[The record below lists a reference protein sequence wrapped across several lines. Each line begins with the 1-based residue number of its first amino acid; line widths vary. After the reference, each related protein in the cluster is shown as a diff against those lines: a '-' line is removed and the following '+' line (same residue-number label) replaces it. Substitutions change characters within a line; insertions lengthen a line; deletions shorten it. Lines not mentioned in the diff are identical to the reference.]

1 MVEGARVIYVLYGH
15 DEFSLHE
22 ELNRIKNE
30 LGDREALAT
39 NTTEFDG
46 KQVTIGQLLDA
57 CKAMPFL
64 GTHRL
69 VVVEGLLSRFEK
81 GAKTAKE
88 LDDAEEQE
96 VAMPKKGW
104 RVEWGELKQRLPEV
118 PQTTV
123 LVFIDGAVRRDN
135 LLLKQLAPLA
145 QVRDFPELRGNALSE
160 WIRNRI
166 KDGGGVI
173 SPEAVK
179 MLAAY
184 AGDNL
189 WVLASEIDKLLL
201 YCGGKRIEEKDVK
214 EVVSY
219 AREAN
224 VFTMVDALIEGRSA
238 TAAPLMQQ
246 MLDEGA
252 AAPYILFMITRQ
264 VRLLVEIKDLLNRK
278 CNRNEIRERL
288 GISNDF
294 VLNKALEQSRN
305 YSMERLE
312 QIYHKILEADISI
325 KQGIWKGDLALDLL
339 VAELCV

>member
-1 MVEGARVIYVLYGH
+1 MIYILYGH

-22 ELNRIKNE
+22 ELNYIKNG

-46 KQVTIGQLLDA
+46 KQVAPGQLLDA

-69 VVVEGLLSRFEK
+69 VIVDGLLSRFEK
-81 GAKTAKE
+81 GTRTAKE
-88 LDDAEEQE
+88 SDGDEEQE
-96 VAMPKKGW
+96 KVMPKRGW
-104 RVEWGELKQRLPEV
+104 RAEWGELKQRLPEV
-118 PQTTV
+118 PPTTV
-123 LVFIDGAVRRDN
+123 LVFIDGEIKKDN

-145 QVRDFPELRGNALSE
+145 QVRQFSELKGNSLNE
-160 WIRNRI
+160 WIRNRV
-166 KDGGGVI
+166 KGNGGVI

-179 MLAAY
+179 LLAAY

-189 WVLASEIDKLLL
+189 WVLASEIDKLILFTA
-201 YCGGKRIEEKDVK
+201 GRRIEEKDIK

-224 VFTMVDALIEGRSA
+224 IFTMVDALIEGHSA
-238 TAAPLMQQ
+238 TAAPLLQQ

-264 VRLLVEIKDLLNRK
+264 VRLLVEVKELINLK
-278 CNRNEIRERL
+278 CNRNEIRDRM
-288 GISNDF
+288 GIMNDF

-312 QIYHKILEADISI
+312 QIYRKILETDISI

>member
-1 MVEGARVIYVLYGH
+1 VIYVLYGH

-22 ELNRIKNE
+22 ELNRIKSD

-39 NTTEFDG
+39 NTNEFDG
-46 KQVTIGQLLDA
+46 KQVAPGQLLDA

-69 VVVEGLLSRFEK
+69 VIVDGLLSRFEK
-81 GAKTAKE
+81 GARTAKE
-88 LDDAEEQE
+88 SDGDEEQE
-96 VAMPKKGW
+96 KALPKKGW
-104 RVEWGELKQRLPEV
+104 RAEWGEMKQKLSNV
-118 PQTTV
+118 PPTTV
-123 LVFIDGAVRRDN
+123 LVFVDGDVKKGN

-145 QVRDFPELRGNALSE
+145 QVREFSELKGNSLNE
-160 WIRNRI
+160 WIRSRV
-166 KDGGGVI
+166 KGSGGVI

-179 MLAAY
+179 MLAVY

-189 WVLASEIDKLLL
+189 WVLASEIDKLIL
-201 YCGGKRIEEKDVK
+201 YCAGKRIEEKDIK

-224 VFTMVDALIEGRSA
+224 VFTMVDALIEGRSV
-238 TAAPLMQQ
+238 TAVPLLQQ

-264 VRLLVEIKDLLNRK
+264 VRLLVEVKELINLK
-278 CNRNEIRERL
+278 CNRNEIRDRM
-288 GISNDF
+288 GITNDF

-312 QIYHKILEADISI
+312 QIYRKILETDISI

>member
-1 MVEGARVIYVLYGH
+1 MIYILYGH

-22 ELNRIKNE
+22 KLNRIKDE

-39 NTTEFDG
+39 NTNEFDG
-46 KQVTIGQLLDA
+46 KQVAPGQLLDA

-69 VVVEGLLSRFEK
+69 VIVDGLLSRFEK
-81 GAKTAKE
+81 GARTAKE
-88 LDDAEEQE
+88 SDGADEGQGK
-96 VAMPKKGW
+96 AMPKKGW
-104 RVEWGELKQRLPEV
+104 RAEWGELKDRLSEV
-118 PQTTV
+118 PPTTV
-123 LVFIDGAVRRDN
+123 LVFVDGEIKKGN
-135 LLLKQLAPLA
+135 LLLKQLAPSA
-145 QVRDFPELRGNALSE
+145 QVREFPELKGSTLSE
-160 WIRNRI
+160 WIRSRI
-166 KDGGGVI
+166 KAGGGVI
-173 SPEAVK
+173 SPDAAR

-189 WVLASEIDKLLL
+189 GVLSSEIDKLILFTA
-201 YCGGKRIEEKDVK
+201 GRKIEEKDVR

-224 VFTMVDALIEGRSA
+224 VFTMVDALIEGRSV
-238 TAAPLMQQ
+238 TAVPLLQQ

-264 VRLLVEIKDLLNRK
+264 VRLLVEVKDLVNQKCSRIDIRNRM
-278 CNRNEIRERL
+278 
-288 GISNDF
+288 GISSDF

-312 QIYHKILEADISI
+312 QIYRKILETDISI

>member
-1 MVEGARVIYVLYGH
+1 MIYVLYGH

-22 ELNRIKNE
+22 ELNYIKNG

-39 NTTEFDG
+39 NTNEFDG
-46 KQVTIGQLLDA
+46 KQVAPGQLLDA

-69 VVVEGLLSRFEK
+69 VIVDGLLSRFEK
-81 GAKTAKE
+81 GAKTTKGSDGAE
-88 LDDAEEQE
+88 EEQE
-96 VAMPKKGW
+96 KVMPKKGW
-104 RVEWGELKQRLPEV
+104 RAEWGELQQKLSDV
-118 PQTTV
+118 PPTTV
-123 LVFIDGAVRRDN
+123 LVFIDGDVKKGN
-135 LLLKQLAPLA
+135 LLLKQLAPSA
-145 QVRDFPELRGNALSE
+145 QVRQFSELKGNSLSE
-160 WIRNRI
+160 WIRNRV
-166 KDGGGVI
+166 KGGGGSI
-173 SPEAVK
+173 APEAVK
-179 MLAAY
+179 LLAAY

-189 WVLASEIDKLLL
+189 WVLASEIDKLILFT
-201 YCGGKRIEEKDVK
+201 GGKRIEEKDVK

-224 VFTMVDALIEGRSA
+224 IFTMVDALIEGRSA
-238 TAAPLMQQ
+238 TAVPLLQQ

-264 VRLLVEIKDLLNRK
+264 VRLLVEVKELINLK
-278 CNRNEIRERL
+278 CNRNEIRDRM
-288 GISNDF
+288 GINNDF

-312 QIYHKILEADISI
+312 QIYRKILETDISI

>member
-1 MVEGARVIYVLYGH
+1 MIYILYGH

-22 ELNRIKNE
+22 ELNHIKNS

-46 KQVTIGQLLDA
+46 KQVVPSQLLDA

-69 VVVEGLLSRFEK
+69 VIVEGLLSRFEK
-81 GAKTAKE
+81 GSRTAKE
-88 LDDAEEQE
+88 SDGEEEQE
-96 VAMPKKGW
+96 KAMPKKGW
-104 RVEWGELKQRLPEV
+104 RAEWGELKQRLPEV
-118 PQTTV
+118 PPTTV
-123 LVFIDGAVRRDN
+123 LVFIDGDIKKGN
-135 LLLKQLAPLA
+135 LLLKQLAPSA
-145 QVRDFPELRGNALSE
+145 QVREFSELKGNSLSE
-160 WIRNRI
+160 WIRNRV
-166 KDGGGVI
+166 KGGGGVI

-179 MLAAY
+179 LLAAY

-189 WVLASEIDKLLL
+189 WVLTSEIDKLLL
-201 YCGGKRIEEKDVK
+201 YCGGKRIEEKDIK

-224 VFTMVDALIEGRSA
+224 IFTMVDALIEGHSA
-238 TAAPLMQQ
+238 TAAPLLQQ

-264 VRLLVEIKDLLNRK
+264 VRLLVQIKELINLK
-278 CNRNEIRERL
+278 CNRNEIRDRM
-288 GISNDF
+288 GIMNDF

-312 QIYHKILEADISI
+312 QIYRKILETDISI

>member
-1 MVEGARVIYVLYGH
+1 VIHVLYGH
-15 DEFSLHE
+15 DEFSLKE
-22 ELNRIKNE
+22 ALNRIKNE

-46 KQVTIGQLLDA
+46 KQVAPGQLLDA

-69 VVVEGLLSRFEK
+69 VIVDGLLSRFEK
-81 GAKTAKE
+81 GVKSAKDS
-88 LDDAEEQE
+88 DDGEGEQE
-96 VAMPKKGW
+96 QSLPKKGW
-104 RVEWGELKQRLPEV
+104 RAEWGDMKERLSGMP
-118 PQTTV
+118 PTTV
-123 LVFIDGAVRRDN
+123 LVFIDGDVKKGN

-145 QVRDFPELRGNALSE
+145 QVHEFPELKGAALNE
-160 WIRNRI
+160 WIRGRV
-166 KDGGGVI
+166 KGEGGVI

-179 MLAAY
+179 LLASY

-189 WVLASEIDKLLL
+189 GVLASEIDKLIL
-201 YCGGKRIEEKDVK
+201 YCGGKRIEEKDVR

-224 VFTMVDALIEGRSA
+224 VFTMVDALIEGRP
-238 TAAPLMQQ
+238 AAAIPLLQQ

-264 VRLLVEIKDLLNRK
+264 VRLLVEIKDLVNQK
-278 CNRNEIRERL
+278 CSRFEIRNRM
-288 GISNDF
+288 GIGSDF

-312 QIYHKILEADISI
+312 QIYRKLLETDVSI

>member
-1 MVEGARVIYVLYGH
+1 MIYILYGH

-22 ELNRIKNE
+22 ELNHIKNS

-39 NTTEFDG
+39 NTNEFDG
-46 KQVTIGQLLDA
+46 KQVAPGQLLDA

-69 VVVEGLLSRFEK
+69 VIVDGLLSRFEK
-81 GAKTAKE
+81 GTRTSKE
-88 LDDAEEQE
+88 SEGEEEQE
-96 VAMPKKGW
+96 KVMPKKGW
-104 RVEWGELKQRLPEV
+104 RAEWGELKQRLPEV
-118 PQTTV
+118 PPTTV
-123 LVFIDGAVRRDN
+123 LIFIDGEIKKDN
-135 LLLKQLAPLA
+135 LLLKQLAPSA
-145 QVRDFPELRGNALSE
+145 QVRQFPELKGNMLKE
-160 WIRNRI
+160 WIANRI
-166 KDGGGVI
+166 KSGGGSV
-173 SPEAVK
+173 SPDAAK

-189 WVLASEIDKLLL
+189 WVLASEIDKLILFTA
-201 YCGGKRIEEKDVK
+201 GRRIEEKDIK

-224 VFTMVDALIEGRSA
+224 VFTMVDALIEGHSA
-238 TAAPLMQQ
+238 TAAPLLQQ

-264 VRLLVEIKDLLNRK
+264 VRLLVQVKELINLK
-278 CNRNEIRERL
+278 CNRNEIRERM
-288 GISNDF
+288 GIMNDF

-312 QIYHKILEADISI
+312 QIYRKILETDISI

>member
-1 MVEGARVIYVLYGH
+1 VIYVLYGH

-22 ELNRIKNE
+22 ELNRIKRE

-46 KQVTIGQLLDA
+46 KQVALGQLMDA

-69 VVVEGLLSRFEK
+69 VIVDGLLSRFEK
-81 GAKTAKE
+81 GAKSAKE
-88 LDDAEEQE
+88 SDGDEEQE
-96 VAMPKKGW
+96 KALPKKGW
-104 RVEWGELKQRLPEV
+104 RAEWGELKEKLAGMP
-118 PQTTV
+118 PTTV
-123 LVFIDGAVRRDN
+123 LVFIDGAVRKDN

-145 QVRDFPELRGNALSE
+145 QVREFPELKGAALSE
-160 WIRNRI
+160 WIRNRV
-166 KDGGGVI
+166 KLSGGVI

-201 YCGGKRIEEKDVK
+201 YCSGKRIEEKDVK
-214 EVVSY
+214 ELVSY

-264 VRLLVEIKDLLNRK
+264 LRLLVEVKDLVNQK
-278 CNRNEIRERL
+278 CSRIEIREKM
-288 GISNDF
+288 GIGSDF

-312 QIYHKILEADISI
+312 HIYRKILETDISI
-325 KQGIWKGDLALDLL
+325 KQGIWKSDLALDLL

>member
-1 MVEGARVIYVLYGH
+1 MIYVLYGH
-15 DEFSLHE
+15 DEFSLKE
-22 ELNRIKNE
+22 ELNRIKGD

-39 NTTEFDG
+39 NTNEFDG
-46 KQVTIGQLLDA
+46 KQVAPGQLLDA

-69 VVVEGLLSRFEK
+69 VIVDGLLSRFEK
-81 GAKTAKE
+81 GSKTAKE
-88 LDDAEEQE
+88 SDGEEEQE
-96 VAMPKKGW
+96 KVMPKKGW
-104 RVEWGELKQRLPEV
+104 RAEWGELNQKFAAMP
-118 PQTTV
+118 PTTV
-123 LVFIDGAVRRDN
+123 LVFIDGEIKKGN

-145 QVRDFPELRGNALSE
+145 QVREFPELKGNILKE
-160 WIRNRI
+160 WIGVRI
-166 KDGGGVI
+166 KGGGGSI
-173 SPEAVK
+173 SPDAAK

-189 WVLASEIDKLLL
+189 GVLAGEIDKLIL
-201 YCGGKRIEEKDVK
+201 YCAGKRIEEKDVR

-238 TAAPLMQQ
+238 TAVPLLQQ

-264 VRLLVEIKDLLNRK
+264 VRLLVEIKDLVNQK
-278 CNRNEIRERL
+278 CSRNQIRERM
-288 GISNDF
+288 GIASDF

-312 QIYHKILEADISI
+312 QIYRKILETDISI

>member
-1 MVEGARVIYVLYGH
+1 MIYILYGH

-22 ELNRIKNE
+22 ELNHIKNG

-46 KQVTIGQLLDA
+46 KQVVPGQLLDA

-81 GAKTAKE
+81 GTRIAKE
-88 LDDAEEQE
+88 SDGAEEEQE
-96 VAMPKKGW
+96 KVMPKKGW
-104 RVEWGELKQRLPEV
+104 RAEWGELKQRLPEV
-118 PQTTV
+118 PPTTV
-123 LVFIDGAVRRDN
+123 LIFIDGDIKKGN
-135 LLLKQLAPLA
+135 LLLKQLASSA
-145 QVRDFPELRGNALSE
+145 QVRQFPELKWNMLKE
-160 WIRNRI
+160 WIANRI
-166 KDGGGVI
+166 KGGGGSI
-173 SPEAVK
+173 SPDAAK

-189 WVLASEIDKLLL
+189 WVLASEIDKLILFTA
-201 YCGGKRIEEKDVK
+201 GRRIEEKDIK

-224 VFTMVDALIEGRSA
+224 VFTMVDALIEGHSA
-238 TAAPLMQQ
+238 TAAPLLQQ

-264 VRLLVEIKDLLNRK
+264 VRLLVEVKDLINLK
-278 CNRNEIRERL
+278 CNRNEIRDRM
-288 GISNDF
+288 GIMNDF

-312 QIYHKILEADISI
+312 QIYRKILETDIAI

>member
-1 MVEGARVIYVLYGH
+1 MIYVLYGH

-39 NTTEFDG
+39 NTNEFDG
-46 KQVTIGQLLDA
+46 KQVALGQLLDA
-57 CKAMPFL
+57 CKAVPFL

-69 VVVEGLLSRFEK
+69 VIVNGLLSRFEK
-81 GAKTAKE
+81 GARTAKDPDGE
-88 LDDAEEQE
+88 EEQE
-96 VAMPKKGW
+96 KVMPKRGW
-104 RVEWGELKQRLPEV
+104 RAEWGELKQKLTEV
-118 PQTTV
+118 PPTTV
-123 LVFIDGAVRRDN
+123 LVFIDGDIKKDN
-135 LLLKQLAPLA
+135 LLLKQLAPSA
-145 QVRDFPELRGNALSE
+145 QVRQFAELRGNVLSE

-166 KDGGGVI
+166 KGGGGVI

-179 MLAAY
+179 LLAAY

-201 YCGGKRIEEKDVK
+201 YCGGKRVEEKDVK

-238 TAAPLMQQ
+238 TAAPLLQQ

-264 VRLLVEIKDLLNRK
+264 VRLLVEIKDLVNKK
-278 CNRNEIRERL
+278 CSRNEIRERM

-312 QIYHKILEADISI
+312 QIYRKILETDISI

>member
-1 MVEGARVIYVLYGH
+1 MIYILYGH

-22 ELNRIKNE
+22 ELNHIKNG

-39 NTTEFDG
+39 NTNEFDG
-46 KQVTIGQLLDA
+46 KQVVPGQLLDA

-69 VVVEGLLSRFEK
+69 VIVEGLLSRFEK
-81 GAKTAKE
+81 GARTAKE
-88 LDDAEEQE
+88 SDGAEEE
-96 VAMPKKGW
+96 PEKVMPKRGW
-104 RVEWGELKQRLPEV
+104 RAEWGELKQRLPEV
-118 PQTTV
+118 PPTTV
-123 LVFIDGAVRRDN
+123 LIFIDGEIKKGN
-135 LLLKQLAPLA
+135 LLLKQLASSA
-145 QVRDFPELRGNALSE
+145 QVRQFPELKGNMLKD
-160 WIRNRI
+160 WIGIRI
-166 KDGGGVI
+166 KGGGGSI
-173 SPEAVK
+173 SPDAAK

-189 WVLASEIDKLLL
+189 WVLASEIDKLILFT
-201 YCGGKRIEEKDVK
+201 GGRRIEEKDIK

-224 VFTMVDALIEGRSA
+224 VFTMVDALIEGHSA
-238 TAAPLMQQ
+238 TAAPLLQQ

-264 VRLLVEIKDLLNRK
+264 VRLLVQIKELINQK
-278 CNRNEIRERL
+278 CNRNEIRERM
-288 GISNDF
+288 GIMNDF

-312 QIYHKILEADISI
+312 QIYRKILETDISI

>member
-1 MVEGARVIYVLYGH
+1 VIYILYGH

-22 ELNRIKNE
+22 ELNHIKNS

-39 NTTEFDG
+39 NTNEFDG
-46 KQVTIGQLLDA
+46 KQVTPGQLLDA

-69 VVVEGLLSRFEK
+69 VIVDGLLSRFEK
-81 GAKTAKE
+81 GSKTAKDSDGE
-88 LDDAEEQE
+88 EEQE
-96 VAMPKKGW
+96 KVMPKKGW
-104 RVEWGELKQRLPEV
+104 RAEWGELKQKLPEV
-118 PQTTV
+118 PPTTV
-123 LVFIDGAVRRDN
+123 LVFVDGDVKKGN
-135 LLLKQLAPLA
+135 LLLKQLAPSA
-145 QVRDFPELRGNALSE
+145 QVREFSELKGNSLNE
-160 WIRNRI
+160 WIRNRV
-166 KDGGGVI
+166 KGSGGVI

-179 MLAAY
+179 LLAAY

-189 WVLASEIDKLLL
+189 WVLASEIDKLIL
-201 YCGGKRIEEKDVK
+201 YCGGKRIEEKDIK

-224 VFTMVDALIEGRSA
+224 VFTMVDALIEGRSV
-238 TAAPLMQQ
+238 TAVPLLQQ

-264 VRLLVEIKDLLNRK
+264 VRLLVEVKDLINQK
-278 CNRNEIRERL
+278 CNRNEIRDRM
-288 GISNDF
+288 GIASDF

-312 QIYHKILEADISI
+312 QIYRKILETDISI

>member
-1 MVEGARVIYVLYGH
+1 MIYILYGH

-22 ELNRIKNE
+22 ELNRIKNS

-46 KQVTIGQLLDA
+46 KQVVPGQLLDA

-69 VVVEGLLSRFEK
+69 VIVEGLLSRFEK
-81 GAKTAKE
+81 GTRVSKE
-88 LDDAEEQE
+88 SDGADEDQE
-96 VAMPKKGW
+96 KVMPKRGW
-104 RVEWGELKQRLPEV
+104 RAEWGELKQRLPEV
-118 PQTTV
+118 PPTTV
-123 LVFIDGAVRRDN
+123 LIFIDGEIKKDN
-135 LLLKQLAPLA
+135 LLLKQLAPSA
-145 QVRDFPELRGNALSE
+145 QVRQFPELRGNMLKD
-160 WIRNRI
+160 WIGNRI
-166 KDGGGVI
+166 KGGGGSI
-173 SPEAVK
+173 APDAAK
-179 MLAAY
+179 MLAAF

-189 WVLASEIDKLLL
+189 WVLASEIDKLILFT
-201 YCGGKRIEEKDVK
+201 GGRRIEEKDIK

-238 TAAPLMQQ
+238 TAAPLLQQ

-264 VRLLVEIKDLLNRK
+264 VRLLVQIKELSQQK
-278 CNRNEIRERL
+278 CTRNEIRERL
-288 GISNDF
+288 GIMNDF

-312 QIYHKILEADISI
+312 QIYRKILETDISI

-339 VAELCV
+339 VTELCV

>member
-1 MVEGARVIYVLYGH
+1 VIYILYGH

-22 ELNRIKNE
+22 ELNHIKNG

-39 NTTEFDG
+39 NTNEFDG
-46 KQVTIGQLLDA
+46 KQVVPGQLLDA

-81 GAKTAKE
+81 GTRTAKE
-88 LDDAEEQE
+88 SDGEEEQE
-96 VAMPKKGW
+96 KVMPKRGW
-104 RVEWGELKQRLPEV
+104 RAEWGELKQRLPEV
-118 PQTTV
+118 PPTTV
-123 LVFIDGAVRRDN
+123 LVFIDGDIKKGN
-135 LLLKQLAPLA
+135 LLLKQLAPSA
-145 QVRDFPELRGNALSE
+145 QVREFPELRGNALNE
-160 WIRNRI
+160 WIRNRV
-166 KDGGGVI
+166 KVGGGVV

-179 MLAAY
+179 LLAAY

-189 WVLASEIDKLLL
+189 WVLASEIDKLILFT
-201 YCGGKRIEEKDVK
+201 GGKRIEEKDIK

-224 VFTMVDALIEGRSA
+224 IFTMVDALIEGHSA
-238 TAAPLMQQ
+238 TAAPLLQQ

-264 VRLLVEIKDLLNRK
+264 VRLLVQVKELINLK
-278 CNRNEIRERL
+278 CNRNEIRDRM
-288 GISNDF
+288 GIMNDF

-312 QIYHKILEADISI
+312 QIYRKILETDISI

>member
-1 MVEGARVIYVLYGH
+1 MIYILYGH

-22 ELNRIKNE
+22 ELNQIKNS

-46 KQVTIGQLLDA
+46 KQVVPSQLLDA

-69 VVVEGLLSRFEK
+69 VIVEGLLSRFEK
-81 GAKTAKE
+81 GTRTAKE
-88 LDDAEEQE
+88 SDGEEEQE
-96 VAMPKKGW
+96 KVMPKKGW
-104 RVEWGELKQRLPEV
+104 RAEWGELKQRLPEV
-118 PQTTV
+118 PPTTV
-123 LVFIDGAVRRDN
+123 LIFIDGDINKKRDN
-135 LLLKQLAPLA
+135 LLLKQLAPSA
-145 QVRDFPELRGNALSE
+145 QVRQFSELKGNTLSE
-160 WIRNRI
+160 WIRNRV
-166 KDGGGVI
+166 KVGGGVV

-179 MLAAY
+179 LLAAY

-201 YCGGKRIEEKDVK
+201 FTGGRRIEENDVK

-224 VFTMVDALIEGRSA
+224 IFTMVDALIEGHSA
-238 TAAPLMQQ
+238 TAVPLMQQ

-252 AAPYILFMITRQ
+252 AAPYILVMITRQ
-264 VRLLVEIKDLLNRK
+264 VRLLVQVKDLINQK
-278 CNRNEIRERL
+278 CNRNEIRERM
-288 GISNDF
+288 GINNDF

-312 QIYHKILEADISI
+312 QIYRKILETDIAI

>member
-1 MVEGARVIYVLYGH
+1 MIYVLYGH

-22 ELNRIKNE
+22 ALNRIKSD

-39 NTTEFDG
+39 NTNEFDG
-46 KQVTIGQLLDA
+46 KQVAPGQLLDA

-69 VVVEGLLSRFEK
+69 IIVDGLLSRFEK
-81 GAKTAKE
+81 GAKSAKDPDE
-88 LDDAEEQE
+88 ADEEQE
-96 VAMPKKGW
+96 KALPKKGW
-104 RVEWGELKQRLPEV
+104 RAEWGDLKEKLAGMP
-118 PQTTV
+118 PTTV
-123 LVFIDGAVRRDN
+123 LVFLDGEIKKGKEN
-135 LLLKQLAPLA
+135 LLLKQITPLA
-145 QVRDFPELRGNALSE
+145 KVREFPELKGNALNE
-160 WIRNRI
+160 WIRSRV
-166 KDGGGVI
+166 KGEGGVI

-179 MLAAY
+179 LLAAY

-189 WVLASEIDKLLL
+189 WVLAGEIDKLIL
-201 YCGGKRIEEKDVK
+201 YCGGKRIEDKDVK

-224 VFTMVDALIEGRSA
+224 VFTMVDALIEGRSI
-238 TAAPLMQQ
+238 TAVPLLQQ

-264 VRLLVEIKDLLNRK
+264 VRLLVEIKDLVNRK
-278 CNRNEIRERL
+278 CNRSEIRERM
-288 GISNDF
+288 GIANDF

-312 QIYHKILEADISI
+312 QIYRKILETDISI

>member
-1 MVEGARVIYVLYGH
+1 MIYVLYGH

-22 ELNRIKNE
+22 ALNRIKDE

-39 NTTEFDG
+39 NTNEFDG
-46 KQVTIGQLLDA
+46 KQVAPGQLLDA

-64 GTHRL
+64 GTYRL
-69 VVVEGLLSRFEK
+69 VIVDGLLSRFEK
-81 GAKTAKE
+81 GARTAKE
-88 LDDAEEQE
+88 SDSDEEQE
-96 VAMPKKGW
+96 KSLPKKGW
-104 RVEWGELKQRLPEV
+104 RAEWGELKQSLPGI
-118 PQTTV
+118 PPTTV
-123 LVFIDGAVRRDN
+123 LVFTDGAVRKDN

-145 QVRDFPELRGNALSE
+145 TVREYAELKGAALGE

-166 KDGGGVI
+166 KLGGGAI
-173 SPEAVK
+173 SPEAAR
-179 MLAAY
+179 MLATY

-189 WVLASEIDKLLL
+189 WVLAGEIDKLIL
-201 YCGGKRIEEKDVK
+201 YCAGKRIEEKDVR

-224 VFTMVDALIEGRSA
+224 IFTMVDALIEGRSA
-238 TAAPLMQQ
+238 TAVPLLQQ

-264 VRLLVEIKDLLNRK
+264 VRLLVEVKDLINQK
-278 CNRNEIRERL
+278 CSRIEIRKRM
-288 GISNDF
+288 GITSDF
-294 VLNKALEQSRN
+294 VLNKALEQSRS

-312 QIYHKILEADISI
+312 QIYRKILETDISI

>member
-1 MVEGARVIYVLYGH
+1 MIYILYGH

-22 ELNRIKNE
+22 ELNHIKNG

-46 KQVTIGQLLDA
+46 KQVVPGQLLDA

-69 VVVEGLLSRFEK
+69 VIVEGLLSRFEK
-81 GAKTAKE
+81 GVRTSKE
-88 LDDAEEQE
+88 SDGDEEQE
-96 VAMPKKGW
+96 KVMPKKGW
-104 RVEWGELKQRLPEV
+104 RAEWGELKQRLPEV
-118 PQTTV
+118 PPTTV
-123 LVFIDGAVRRDN
+123 LIFIDGEIKKDN
-135 LLLKQLAPLA
+135 LLLKQLAPSA
-145 QVRDFPELRGNALSE
+145 QVRQFPELKGNMLKE
-160 WIRNRI
+160 WIANRI
-166 KDGGGVI
+166 KSGGGSV
-173 SPEAVK
+173 SPDAAK

-189 WVLASEIDKLLL
+189 WVLASEIDKLILFTA
-201 YCGGKRIEEKDVK
+201 GRRIEEKDIK

-224 VFTMVDALIEGRSA
+224 VFTMVDALIEGHSA
-238 TAAPLMQQ
+238 TAAPLLQQ

-264 VRLLVEIKDLLNRK
+264 VRLLVQVKELINLK
-278 CNRNEIRERL
+278 CNRNEIRERM
-288 GISNDF
+288 GIMNDF

-312 QIYHKILEADISI
+312 QIYRKILETDISI

>member
-1 MVEGARVIYVLYGH
+1 MIYILYGH

-22 ELNRIKNE
+22 ELNQIKNS

-39 NTTEFDG
+39 NTNEFDG
-46 KQVTIGQLLDA
+46 KQVAPGQLLDA

-69 VVVEGLLSRFEK
+69 VIVDGLLSRFEK
-81 GAKTAKE
+81 GSKTSKGSDGGE
-88 LDDAEEQE
+88 EEQE
-96 VAMPKKGW
+96 KVMPKRGW
-104 RVEWGELKQRLPEV
+104 RAEWGELKQMLPEV
-118 PQTTV
+118 PPTTV
-123 LVFIDGAVRRDN
+123 LVFVDGEIKKDN
-135 LLLKQLAPLA
+135 LLLKQLASAA
-145 QVRDFPELRGNALSE
+145 QVRQFSELKGAALSE
-160 WIRNRI
+160 WIRNRV
-166 KDGGGVI
+166 KGGGGSI
-173 SPEAVK
+173 SPDAAK

-189 WVLASEIDKLLL
+189 WVLASEIDKLIL
-201 YCGGKRIEEKDVK
+201 YCSGKRIEEKDVK

-224 VFTMVDALIEGRSA
+224 VFTMVDALIEGHSA
-238 TAAPLMQQ
+238 TAAPLLQQ

-264 VRLLVEIKDLLNRK
+264 VRLLVEIKDLVNQK
-278 CNRNEIRERL
+278 CNRNEIRERM
-288 GISNDF
+288 GIMNDF

-312 QIYHKILEADISI
+312 QIYRKILETDIAI

>member
-1 MVEGARVIYVLYGH
+1 MIYILYGH

-22 ELNRIKNE
+22 ELNYIKNG

-46 KQVTIGQLLDA
+46 KQVAPGQLLDA

-69 VVVEGLLSRFEK
+69 VIVDGLLSRFEK
-81 GAKTAKE
+81 GTRTAKE
-88 LDDAEEQE
+88 SDGDEEQE
-96 VAMPKKGW
+96 KVMPKRGW
-104 RVEWGELKQRLPEV
+104 RAEWGELKQRLPEV
-118 PQTTV
+118 PPTTV
-123 LVFIDGAVRRDN
+123 LVFIDGEIKKDN

-145 QVRDFPELRGNALSE
+145 QVRQFSELKGNSLNE
-160 WIRNRI
+160 WIRNRV
-166 KDGGGVI
+166 KGNGGVI

-179 MLAAY
+179 LLAAY

-189 WVLASEIDKLLL
+189 WVLASEIDKLILFTA
-201 YCGGKRIEEKDVK
+201 GRRIEEKDIK

-224 VFTMVDALIEGRSA
+224 IFTMVDALIEGHSA
-238 TAAPLMQQ
+238 TAAPLLQQ

-264 VRLLVEIKDLLNRK
+264 VRLLVQIKELINLK
-278 CNRNEIRERL
+278 CNRNEIRDRM
-288 GISNDF
+288 GIMNDF

-312 QIYHKILEADISI
+312 QIYRKILETDISI

>member
-1 MVEGARVIYVLYGH
+1 LIYILYGH

-22 ELNRIKNE
+22 ELNHIKNG

-46 KQVTIGQLLDA
+46 REVAPGQLLDA

-69 VVVEGLLSRFEK
+69 VIVDGLLSRFEK
-81 GAKTAKE
+81 GTRTAKE
-88 LDDAEEQE
+88 SDGEEE
-96 VAMPKKGW
+96 PEKVMPKKGW
-104 RVEWGELKQRLPEV
+104 RAEWGELKQRLPEV
-118 PQTTV
+118 PPTTV
-123 LVFIDGAVRRDN
+123 LIFIDGDINKKKDN

-145 QVRDFPELRGNALSE
+145 QVRQFPELKGNTLNE
-160 WIRNRI
+160 WIRNRV
-166 KDGGGVI
+166 KGGGGVV

-179 MLAAY
+179 LMAAY

-224 VFTMVDALIEGRSA
+224 VFTMVDALIEGRSV
-238 TAAPLMQQ
+238 TAVPLLQQ

-264 VRLLVEIKDLLNRK
+264 VRLLVEVKELINLK
-278 CNRNEIRERL
+278 CNRNEIRDRM
-288 GISNDF
+288 GIMNDF

-312 QIYHKILEADISI
+312 QIYRKILETDISI

>member
-1 MVEGARVIYVLYGH
+1 MIYVLYGH
-15 DEFSLHE
+15 DEFSMHE
-22 ELNRIKNE
+22 ELNRIKDG
-30 LGDREALAT
+30 LGDREALST

-46 KQVTIGQLLDA
+46 KQVAPGQLLDA

-69 VVVEGLLSRFEK
+69 VIVDGLLSRFEK
-81 GAKTAKE
+81 GARTAKGS
-88 LDDAEEQE
+88 DDTGEEQE
-96 VAMPKKGW
+96 KTLPKKGW
-104 RVEWGELKQRLPEV
+104 RAEWGELKQSLPEV
-118 PQTTV
+118 PPTTV
-123 LVFIDGAVRRDN
+123 LVFIDGAVRKDN
-135 LLLKQLAPLA
+135 LLLKQLAPLS
-145 QVRDFPELRGNALSE
+145 QVRQFPELRGAALNE
-160 WIRNRI
+160 WIRGRI
-166 KDGGGVI
+166 RNGGGII

-189 WVLASEIDKLLL
+189 GVLSSEIDKLLL
-201 YCGGKRIEEKDVK
+201 YCGGKRIEDRDVR

-264 VRLLVEIKDLLNRK
+264 VRLLVEVKDLVNRK
-278 CNRNEIRERL
+278 CGRNEIRSRM
-288 GISNDF
+288 GITSDF

-312 QIYHKILEADISI
+312 HIYRKILETDISI

-339 VAELCV
+339 IAELCV

>member
-1 MVEGARVIYVLYGH
+1 LIYILYGH

-22 ELNRIKNE
+22 ELNHIKNE

-46 KQVTIGQLLDA
+46 KQVAPGQLLDA

-69 VVVEGLLSRFEK
+69 VIVDGLLSRFEK
-81 GAKTAKE
+81 GAKTSKGSDGGE
-88 LDDAEEQE
+88 EEQE
-96 VAMPKKGW
+96 KVMPKRGW
-104 RVEWGELKQRLPEV
+104 RAEWGELKQRLPEV
-118 PQTTV
+118 PPTTV
-123 LVFIDGAVRRDN
+123 LVFVDGEIKKDN
-135 LLLKQLAPLA
+135 LLLKQLASAA
-145 QVRDFPELRGNALSE
+145 QVRQFSELKGTALSE
-160 WIRNRI
+160 WIRNRV
-166 KDGGGVI
+166 KGGGGSI
-173 SPEAVK
+173 APEAAK

-189 WVLASEIDKLLL
+189 WVLASEIDKLIL
-201 YCGGKRIEEKDVK
+201 YCSGKRIEEKDVK

-224 VFTMVDALIEGRSA
+224 IFTMVDALIEGHSA

-264 VRLLVEIKDLLNRK
+264 VRLLVQVKELINLKR
-278 CNRNEIRERL
+278 NRNEIRERM
-288 GISNDF
+288 GIMNDF

-312 QIYHKILEADISI
+312 QIYRKILETDIAI